1 MTQEG
6 NIWIVEEERVNEDGR
21 LEAGAEKEK
30 QSNKRRDSV
39 QSTLYPCI
47 VLL

>member
-21 LEAGAEKEK
+21 LGAGAEKEK
-30 QSNKRRDSV
+30 QSNKRW
-39 QSTLYPCI
+39 TLFKVHCI
-47 VLL
+47 HA